1 LEHKFVNVKGRTQN
15 VALIGSLKVKAITI
29 CERES
34 NLNESIRLSREKEK
48 ASFVDYISFVSWLC
62 RRWL

>member
-1 LEHKFVNVKGRTQN
+1 VKGRTQN

-48 ASFVDYISFVSWLC
+48 ASFVDYISFVS
-62 RRWL
+62 